1 MTTELIYA
9 GQCKSKF
16 RDLHCVLRAG
26 HSGRHRDRAGGDV
39 SAVSWDF
46 APTDLHQ
53 HCLEVAEA
61 ALPCDE
67 QSRSCLRGSHFAPC
81 PARHRP
87 AVAAA
92 LETEL
97 RAERE
102 RHEKQLRAL
111 VLEVLKHEFV
121 WVKEPDKGQ
130 LVTEYG
136 ACSCGGLKADG
147 VTPWKTLWKSHID
160 EIIKISLDRNHEQ
173 V

>member
-1 MTTELIYA
+1 MTFEELTVKWRELDEKHPGPWI
-9 GQCKSKF
+9 GEGN
-16 RDLHCVLRAG
+16 LHPFEICA
-26 HSGRHRDRAGGDV
+26 DD
-39 SAVSWDF
+39 
-46 APTDLHQ
+46 
-53 HCLEVAEA
+53 
-61 ALPCDE
+61 
-67 QSRSCLRGSHFAPC
+67 
-81 PARHRP
+81 
-87 AVAAA
+87 
-92 LETEL
+92 LETAIA
-97 RAERE
+97 AERE
-102 RHEKQLRAL
+102 RHEAELTQVREAFDAVKARLQKQVADIQIEHEKQLRAL